1 MSRKRPTQ
9 DQLGAAIME
18 GTFGRSRDLRL
29 VDSVEPGQ
37 LPAPVPIT
45 SIREYEHN
53 PRIERNQKFEE
64 IKEAIRSGRGLDQ
77 QLTVTRRP
85 GDEQYILYAGGNTRL
100 RILKELYEETQ
111 DEVFFYAA
119 CYFKPYTSE
128 FDLMVAHA
136 AENENRADLLWIDK
150 ARHVKQ
156 LRDAFEAQTGKQATQ
171 EELSKAITAHRWRVS
186 QETISRL
193 EYTYDTLLPAIPNA
207 LCAGIGAPQMRKIR
221 QLQKSIDKYLQ
232 FRAQPKEQLEGAKQW
247 FIECMACHDTE
258 DWDIE
263 PVIRDAVDRLAEI
276 CHEPTAR
283 VRLELEAFMRG
294 SEPTPATTESTSS
307 PDEQGLGHE
316 PLPPNKPSDA
326 AHRGVSR
333 RDTKGERDAAVDS
346 TEAETEESRIT
357 LGRSTEAVS
366 KAGLEKDV
374 ESHDVEFGATA
385 EREELTAE
393 PLVTHTVSE
402 HKTVLSAKDLRA
414 RSWTLATRLAQR
426 NQIGECIYH
435 IDFAGGFIIDL
446 PESPLYVDSSHPT
459 RDEYKRVD
467 LWWFLAGVADQ
478 FLNKYAGRL
487 IEVLPETAR
496 LSPLLQRMNS
506 DDDEDKRS
514 AQNAMTTYVSK
525 PPTLDSV
532 LRHLMGHLDDIEF
545 KAVVSLI
552 DVRRQF
558 QTLCDQEGKEDL
570 WEV

>member
-18 GTFGRSRDLRL
+18 GTFGRPRDLRH
-29 VDSVEPGQ
+29 VDPVEPGQ
-37 LPAPVPIT
+37 LPTPIPIT

-85 GDEQYILYAGGNTRL
+85 GDEQYVLYAGGNTRL
-100 RILKELYEETQ
+100 RILRELYEETQ
-111 DEVFFYAA
+111 DEAFFYAA
-119 CYFKPYTSE
+119 CYFKPFTSE

-156 LRDAFEAQTGKQATQ
+156 LRDAFEAQTGKKVTQ
-171 EELSKAITAHRWRVS
+171 DELSKAITAHRWRVS

-193 EYTYDTLLPAIPNA
+193 EYTYDTLLPAIPHA

-247 FIECMACHDTE
+247 FVGCMARHDTE

-263 PVIRDAVDRLAEI
+263 PVIRDVVDRLAEI

-294 SEPTPATTESTSS
+294 SEPTPVTTESSLS

-316 PLPPNKPSDA
+316 SPTPDKPRDA

-333 RDTKGERDAAVDS
+333 RDTKGERGAAVDS
-346 TEAETEESRIT
+346 T
-357 LGRSTEAVS
+357 
-366 KAGLEKDV
+366 KAGVEKDAAG
-374 ESHDVEFGATA
+374 HDVEFGATD
-385 EREELTAE
+385 EREEVTAE
-393 PLVTHTVSE
+393 SLVSHVVSE
-402 HKTVLSAKDLRA
+402 HKAVLTAKDLRA
-414 RSWTLATRLAQR
+414 RAWTLATRLAQR

-435 IDFAGGFIIDL
+435 IDFAGGFVIDL

-459 RDEYKRVD
+459 RDEYKCVD

-478 FLNKYAGRL
+478 FLSKYTDRL

-506 DDDEDKRS
+506 DDDEDKRD

-532 LRHLMGHLDDIEF
+532 LRHLMGHLDDAEF

-558 QTLCDQEGKEDL
+558 QTLCDQEGKADL